1 MLKVLGKSF
10 TYYKNMSI
18 IDELILVEQVTR
30 EIELYKLLSLG

>member
-10 TYYKNMSI
+10 TYYKNKSI